1 MAIMVP
7 EMPAAAT
14 RPRKNAWSP
23 IQERSR
29 EPPGK
34 SESSMWSGVVS
45 ITSSSQSVSGSSSLG
60 GRDCERV
67 VASTSG
73 RGGTDEVDV
82 GMLLALVLALVL
94 AVPLPLLCPA
104 LLDAET
110 RAID

>member
-1 MAIMVP
+1 
-7 EMPAAAT
+7 
-14 RPRKNAWSP
+14 
-23 IQERSR
+23 
-29 EPPGK
+29 
-34 SESSMWSGVVS
+34 MWSGVVS

-60 GRDCERV
+60 GRDCDSV

-73 RGGTDEVDV
+73 CADEVDV

-110 RAID
+110 RAMD

>member
-14 RPRKNAWSP
+14 RPRKNACSP

-60 GRDCERV
+60 GRDCDNV
-67 VASTSG
+67 MASTSG
-73 RGGTDEVDV
+73 CADEVDV
-82 GMLLALVLALVL
+82 GMLLALVLAL

-110 RAID
+110 RAMD

>member
-1 MAIMVP
+1 MAVMVP

-14 RPRKNAWSP
+14 RPRKNACSP

-60 GRDCERV
+60 GRGDSV
-67 VASTSG
+67 VVSTSG

-82 GMLLALVLALVL
+82 GMLLALVLVLAL
-94 AVPLPLLCPA
+94 AVPLLLLCPA

-110 RAID
+110 LAMD

>member
-60 GRDCERV
+60 GRDCDSV

-73 RGGTDEVDV
+73 RADEVDV
-82 GMLLALVLALVL
+82 GMLLAL

-110 RAID
+110 RAMD

>member
-1 MAIMVP
+1 MAIMAP

-60 GRDCERV
+60 GRDCDSV

-73 RGGTDEVDV
+73 RADEVDV
-82 GMLLALVLALVL
+82 GMLLALVLAL

-110 RAID
+110 RAMD

>member
-60 GRDCERV
+60 GRDCDSV

-73 RGGTDEVDV
+73 RADEVDV
-82 GMLLALVLALVL
+82 GMLLAL
-94 AVPLPLLCPA
+94 AVPLPLLYPA

-110 RAID
+110 RAMD